1 MKARYKVPVVL
12 LAGLTAAGFVA
23 YRVLL
28 TESAKESMRAGV
40 NTARRACE
48 EILDVV
54 STSQGSV
61 VEEDMLPNRVRTE
74 EQWEALGI

>member
-1 MKARYKVPVVL
+1 MRARYKVPVIL
-12 LAGLTAAGFVA
+12 LAGITAAGYIA

-28 TESAKESMRAGV
+28 TESARESLRAGV
-40 NTARRACE
+40 NTARKACE

-54 STSQGSV
+54 SDSQGSV
-61 VEEDMLPNRVRTE
+61 IEEDVLPNRARTS